1 MKDILIAFMHVF
13 AMMAPWLVFGFLM
26 AGIIAVWIPRNW
38 VNRVMGGSSGLR
50 GILRAV
56 AIGVPLPICS
66 CGVLPIAAG
75 LRKHGAG
82 KGPTAALLI
91 STPQTGIDSI
101 LATYALLGPVFAV
114 ARPVAAALTGIVGGA
129 VVAAVGATAA
139 FLRILRPAPR
149 VEAFQAD
156 QTRRYPIGDAAI
168 IEKGILTGW
177 SDVFEHEGERFLAS
191 FAVPGVKA
199 GQRNTTVEEI
209 ESSLGRKIEPTPDDG
224 LESRQIK
231 AMVEGMKAEARAYVA
246 AGGSA
251 VEYGKRLTE
260 RQDAEIAVYERTKAD
275 LEQAKET
282 MSGNALISYWESQ
295 NDKLRNLGIRPLT
308 LESLE

>member
-1 MKDILIAFMHVF
+1 MKYTYAYKSSDGSRHEASMDAESREVVF
-13 AMMAPWLVFGFLM
+13 EA
-26 AGIIAVWIPRNW
+26 
-38 VNRVMGGSSGLR
+38 
-50 GILRAV
+50 
-56 AIGVPLPICS
+56 
-66 CGVLPIAAG
+66 
-75 LRKHGAG
+75 LRKQGIRPIKVVAADGSKANGAPVG
-82 KGPTAALLI
+82 VRRRVVVA
-91 STPQTGIDSI
+91 SI
-101 LATYALLGPVFAV
+101 LVAV
-114 ARPVAAALTGIVGGA
+114 L
-129 VVAAVGATAA
+129 AAVGATAA

-231 AMVEGMKAEARAYVA
+231 AMVEGMKAEARAYVV
-246 AGGSA
+246 AGGSV

-260 RQDAEIAVYERTKAD
+260 RQDAEIAIYERTKAD